1 MIICKKDL
9 SRTPCALLYSS
20 YELFLLFSAW
30 CNSMVTA
37 RFQSLVEATALSS
50 VDKLTMIDVLTLQ
63 CTILIWVP
71 VH

>member
-1 MIICKKDL
+1 MSYL
-9 SRTPCALLYSS
+9 SAC
-20 YELFLLFSAW
+20 

-63 CTILIWVP
+63 CTILIWLP
-71 VH
+71 VD

>member
-1 MIICKKDL
+1 
-9 SRTPCALLYSS
+9 
-20 YELFLLFSAW
+20 
-30 CNSMVTA
+30 MVTA

-50 VDKLTMIDVLTLQ
+50 VDKLTMIDALTLQ